1 MSLEI
6 INSPIFATIQDK
18 GRFGFN
24 SIGVTNSGVMDEYA
38 YLIANK
44 LLQNSEDEN
53 IIEIAFSNVE
63 FKALKDIKI
72 ALTGAT
78 CEFFINTNP
87 FAIWQT
93 YNIKAGDI
101 IKVGK
106 IQEGARVYLGVKG
119 GFDIKKEFGSN
130 STTLKEKLGG
140 INADRLQKGQILES
154 KKSNEFYNIRLK
166 DKFIPKYEDTLEL
179 RVILSYQDEFF
190 PKEEIDKFFSSIYTV
205 SNEFNRMGCKLQGE
219 VVSCSIDGI
228 ISEGIGF
235 GSIQIPSD
243 GQPIIL
249 LKDRQTIGGYPKI
262 GSLLSIDCFKLAQ
275 AKPKTKIKFK
285 PISITQGQDL
295 VKKFYTSLR

>member
-44 LLQNSEDEN
+44 LLENSEDEN

-63 FKALKDIKI
+63 FKALKDIKV
-72 ALTGAT
+72 ALTGAK
-78 CEFFINTNP
+78 CEFFINNTLYP
-87 FAIWQT
+87 TWQT
-93 YNIKAGDI
+93 YSVKAGDI

-106 IQEGARVYLGVKG
+106 IEEGARVYFGVKG

-154 KKSNEFYNIRLK
+154 KKINEFYNIRLK
-166 DKFIPKYEDTLEL
+166 EKFVPKYEDTLEL

-190 PKEEIDKFFSSIYTV
+190 YKEEIAKFFSSIYTV

-219 VVSCSIDGI
+219 PVSCSIDGI

-262 GSLLSIDCFKLAQ
+262 GSVLSIDCFKLAQ

-285 PISITQGQDL
+285 PIEIKKAQDI
-295 VKKFYTSLR
+295 VKKFYSSLR